1 LGKNKTILLSFQR
14 IPWINPFLVKK
25 ECHGGRN
32 LPKKEST
39 LFSES
44 PLESTIFL
52 FLPSLYESF
61 PFRSFIPNFSMK
73 ILVIPG
79 DGIGQ
84 EVTTWGKKVIEKIAQ
99 KHGHSVSFE
108 EGRMGHVAI
117 EATGNPLPDE
127 TLEKARKS
135 DAILFGAIGHIKYDN
150 DPTAKVRPE
159 QGLLKIRKELGLYA
173 NLRPIKLFDELLGA
187 SSLKPEILKGADIL
201 FFRELTGDVY
211 FGEKKRSEDRK
222 TASDLMIYHQYEVE
236 RIAEKAYK
244 AAQVRSKRLCSV
256 DKANVLE
263 SSRLWRET
271 VQEVAKRYPDVETE
285 HMFIDNA
292 AMQLIKDPKRF
303 DVVLTAN
310 LFGDILTDEAS
321 QIAGSM
327 GMLAS
332 ASVGDT
338 IGFYEPIHG
347 SAHDIAGKGVA
358 NPLASILSVALMFE
372 ISFGL
377 KKEANAIVEAVAA
390 TLKEGFRTRDIA
402 DATTSKE
409 NLLGTE
415 SMGLKV
421 LEKI

>member
-1 LGKNKTILLSFQR
+1 MKKN
-14 IPWINPFLVKK
+14 
-25 ECHGGRN
+25 
-32 LPKKEST
+32 
-39 LFSES
+39 
-44 PLESTIFL
+44 
-52 FLPSLYESF
+52 
-61 PFRSFIPNFSMK
+61 

-84 EVTTWGKKVIEKIAQ
+84 EVTTWGKKVLEAIGTKF
-99 KHGHSVSFE
+99 GHDFTFDE
-108 EGRMGHVAI
+108 ALMGHVAI

-127 TLEKARKS
+127 TLAKARKT

-150 DPTAKVRPE
+150 DPSAKVRPE

-187 SSLKPEILKGADIL
+187 SSIKPEILKGADIL

-211 FGEKKRSEDRK
+211 FGEKKRSEDRN
-222 TASDLMIYHQYEVE
+222 TASDLMVYSRYEVE
-236 RIAEKAYK
+236 RIAKMAFE

-263 SSRLWRET
+263 SSRLWREV
-271 VQEVAKRYPDVETE
+271 VQEMALQYPDVTTE

-332 ASVGDT
+332 ASVGDSV
-338 IGFYEPIHG
+338 GFYEPIHG
-347 SAHDIAGKGVA
+347 SGHDIAGKGIA
-358 NPLASILSVALMFE
+358 NPLASILSVALMLE
-372 ISFGL
+372 ISFKL
-377 KKEANAIVEAVAA
+377 TKEAEAIIAAVDQA
-390 TLKEGFRTRDIA
+390 LKQGFRTGDIA
-402 DATTSKE
+402 DATTPKDKI
-409 NLLGTE
+409 LGTQA
-415 SMGLKV
+415 MG
-421 LEKI
+421 EKIVALLS